1 MFSQDFK
8 EFVQLLTKHN
18 AMANTY
24 TQIYLQLVF
33 SVMGRQNLIQIS
45 WKDESNES
53 FYRN

>member
-1 MFSQDFK
+1 M
-8 EFVQLLTKHN
+8 V
-18 AMANTY
+18 NTY

-33 SVMGRQNLIQIS
+33 AVKAWQNLIQVS